1 MKMIKNDKGFTF
13 VEMLVCVITLLLIG
27 MICSVGVSMAS
38 KSYQDSVFESDSQL
52 LESTL
57 NLYISD
63 ILRFATDVEVDASGK
78 VTEIT
83 NDTYHMKDGN
93 IVLSERSG
101 QTGGFFVLLANELDT
116 QGTLLISEASYGG
129 ELYIEA
135 FELTYDENKAVFSG
149 KYVIKSDVALE
160 KEKECN
166 FSYRVA
172 GMIR

>member
-1 MKMIKNDKGFTF
+1 MKVIKNNKGFTF

-27 MICSVGVSMAS
+27 MICSVGVGIAS

-63 ILRFATDVEVDASGK
+63 ILRFATDVEVDASGM

-83 NDTYHMKDGN
+83 NDTYHMKGGN
-93 IVLSERSG
+93 IALSERKG

-149 KYVIKSDVALE
+149 KYVIKSEVALE